1 LCGTCAWLVEGQA
14 SAQVDPPPAV
24 SPELSYTLT
33 SAGGGV
39 YAFGHAQF
47 YGSLPSEHV
56 TPAKPIVG
64 IATTADDVG
73 YWLVAADG
81 GIFAFGDAGF
91 YGSTGS
97 DHLNSAIVGMAATPD
112 GRGYWLVA
120 ADGGVFA
127 FGDAGFYGSTGTK
140 SIARPVVGISATP
153 DGRGYWL
160 VAADGGVFSFGDAGF
175 YGAADPTTAQPGTSS
190 QGSGIGPNTGFFCDA
205 QGSYF
210 TSNADVVQARTTVAG
225 IQSTTDGRG
234 YYLFGSDGGIFA
246 YGDAQYQGP
255 SGQCLNTQSQ
265 SVPLDGPAV
274 GIAF

>member
-1 LCGTCAWLVEGQA
+1 MTTIRRADTLPPAFRRLLSGALDAVSLCGTCAWLVEGQA
-14 SAQVDPPPAV
+14 SAEVDPAPAV

-47 YGSLPSEHV
+47 YGSLPAEHV

-64 IATTADDVG
+64 IATTADELG

-81 GIFAFGDAGF
+81 GIFA
-91 YGSTGS
+91 
-97 DHLNSAIVGMAATPD
+97 
-112 GRGYWLVA
+112 
-120 ADGGVFA
+120 
-127 FGDAGFYGSTGTK
+127 
-140 SIARPVVGISATP
+140 
-153 DGRGYWL
+153 
-160 VAADGGVFSFGDAGF
+160 FGDAGF

-210 TSNADVVQARTTVAG
+210 TSDADVGQARTTVAD
-225 IQSTTDGRG
+225 IQSTADGRG

-255 SGQCLNTQSQ
+255 TGSASTLRARPSLWTARPWVSPSEPRLRGLHI
-265 SVPLDGPAV
+265 SVPRYGK
-274 GIAF
+274 